1 MTFLEKLGLERKKS
15 LAPKGIN
22 DKARQEE
29 EKQQRK
35 NLLIK
40 LGIAMAFLIL
50 VLLLYPRDVIQEVS
64 FQINEPWRNDDLT
77 APFDF
82 SILKTEREIEA
93 EIQQIKR
100 ITAPVFHI
108 NAGVQ
113 ELVFSRMDSVMTRLN
128 PVMESFVT
136 WQSHEDRTS
145 DEAVADS
152 LAFHRV
158 KANTNLLFSD
168 DNLNFMLQQFL
179 RTQQE
184 NNRQSFVGD
193 DIRTRLQHLLTEIY
207 RNGVIDIPKSELPG
221 TEISIRNTAERTE
234 RFASVSTVRDME
246 ELNEF
251 VSFRLNRMFRDEA
264 AAIAIQLYAAFI
276 QPNLIFN
283 ETQTQMLVDEAIA
296 NISPTKGAVAAGQ
309 VIIRRGDLIDQERL
323 NMLQSLEAAR
333 AARASNLELSL
344 RALGDTLLMIAI
356 LMTFLFYLYL
366 YRQPIFDSNSKFLL
380 VFIALFLVVGASAF
394 LIRIDA
400 VSEYLVPLALAP
412 LLLTIFFDSRVGI
425 ISAISISL
433 MAALMNGYSFE
444 FLTATLVASSIG
456 VYSVRDIR
464 QRSQYFL
471 NTPGIIFLSY
481 AFVLLGFTLS
491 RSGAWDVFGMNLLII
506 FVNVLLISILT
517 YPLIF
522 LFEKMF
528 QLTTDVTLYE
538 LNDNN
543 NSLLKELMFKATGSF
558 QHSIQVANLTEAAAA
573 AIGANAL
580 LARVGALYHDIGK
593 MEKPQYF
600 VENQGGGV
608 NPHDQL
614 SPAMSAKIIREHVKA
629 GVRRAQRENLPP
641 VIVNFIETHHGNSII
656 QYFYNKA
663 LKEADSEN
671 EVHDNFFR
679 YDGPLPATK
688 ETGILLL
695 ADSIEAA
702 SRAMSDP
709 SHKKLENLVN
719 RLVDEKVAEG
729 QLIDCPLTFR
739 DISLI
744 KQAFLKNLSAMYH
757 SRIKYP
763 GQDKKDNAID
773 EKPKG
778 EPGSAKNGAK
788 DGSKSK
794 NGTATGTTGTAN
806 ESGSVPNGSSGQ
818 QASALKENPEQGQT
832 PTSGSDSPK
841 AEPDGS
847 ASSDK

>member
-1 MTFLEKLGLERKKS
+1 MSLLEKLGLDRKKNVP
-15 LAPKGIN
+15 PKGLN
-22 DKARQEE
+22 DKARLEE
-29 EKQQRK
+29 EQLKRK
-35 NLLIK
+35 NLFIK
-40 LGIAMAFLIL
+40 LGIAAAFLIL
-50 VLLLYPRDVIQEVS
+50 VLLLYPRDVIKEVS
-64 FQINEPWRNDDLT
+64 YQINEPWRQDDLT

-82 SILKTEREIEA
+82 SILKTDREIES
-93 EIQQIKR
+93 EIQQIR
-100 ITAPVFHI
+100 QITAPVFHI
-108 NAGVQ
+108 DTTVP
-113 ELVFSRMDSVMTRLN
+113 ELVFAQMDSVMNRLN
-128 PVMESFVT
+128 PVLEAYTS
-136 WQSHEDRTS
+136 WKAHSDRQSDT
-145 DEAVADS
+145 AIADS
-152 LAFHRV
+152 LSFQRI
-158 KANTNLLFSD
+158 KANSNLLFTDS
-168 DNLNFMLQQFL
+168 NLNFMLLQYA
-179 RTQQE
+179 RIQQE
-184 NNRQSFVGD
+184 NSRQTFVGD
-193 DIRTRLQHLLTEIY
+193 DVRTRLQHLLTEIY
-207 RNGVIDIPKSELPG
+207 RNGVIDIPKSDLPS
-221 TEISIRNTAERTE
+221 TEISVRNTTDRTE
-234 RFASVSTVRDME
+234 RFASISTVRDME

-264 AAIAIQLYAAFI
+264 AAIAVQLYAAFI
-276 QPNLIFN
+276 QPNLLYN
-283 ETQTQMLVDEAIA
+283 ETQTRQLIDEAIG

-333 AARASNLELSL
+333 ASRASNLELSL

-356 LMTFLFYLYL
+356 LATFLFYLYL

-380 VFIALFLVVGASAF
+380 VFIALFLVVGSSAF
-394 LIRIDA
+394 LIRIEP

-425 ISAISISL
+425 IGAISISL
-433 MAALMNGYSFE
+433 MTALMNGYSFE

-491 RSGAWDVFGMNLLII
+491 RSGAWDVLGMNLLIV

-522 LFEKMF
+522 LFEKLF

-558 QHSIQVANLTEAAAA
+558 QHSVQVANLTEAAAA

-614 SPAMSAKIIREHVKA
+614 TPAMSAKIIRDHVKA
-629 GVRRAQRENLPP
+629 GVRRAQRDNLPP

-663 LKEADSEN
+663 LMEADSEN

-679 YDGPLPATK
+679 YEGPLPSTK
-688 ETGILLL
+688 ETGILLM
-695 ADSIEAA
+695 ADAIEAA

-719 RLVDEKVAEG
+719 RIVDEKVAEG

-744 KQAFLKNLSAMYH
+744 KQAFLKNLSAMHH

-763 GQDKKDNAID
+763 GQDKKDNAVD
-773 EKPKG
+773 GRTAAEGALSKDYPK
-778 EPGSAKNGAK
+778 ENGK
-788 DGSKSK
+788 GNGSKNSGPTK
-794 NGTATGTTGTAN
+794 D
-806 ESGSVPNGSSGQ
+806 SGSGRTSSETDAKPGNARQ
-818 QASALKENPEQGQT
+818 TGAENQKPEADGN
-832 PTSGSDSPK
+832 TSPEK
-841 AEPDGS
+841 
-847 ASSDK
+847 